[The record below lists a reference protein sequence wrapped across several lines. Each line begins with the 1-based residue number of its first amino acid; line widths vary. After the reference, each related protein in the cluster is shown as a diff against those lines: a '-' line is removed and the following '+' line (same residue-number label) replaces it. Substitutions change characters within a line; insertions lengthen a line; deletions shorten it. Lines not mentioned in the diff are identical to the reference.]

1 MTHKT
6 TPRKPHSI
14 YQSVLI
20 RVALSII
27 ISIALLTVSLALL
40 IGVSPAQA
48 QTGMEI
54 AKRVSTD
61 TVTAGDAFQYTIVV
75 TNNTGYSVNTV
86 VTDTYPTIATI
97 VDPGTGTVSDGAI
110 VWSDTM
116 GDGEVRNYV
125 FSVQVTRAGDVVNEN
140 YEVRSGNSSTF
151 GAPVTTTV
159 VAGPPAQVMIS
170 AAPNPNT
177 AGETTAITITLAD
190 QYGNT
195 IHTVTPVT
203 LTYAAGR
210 INGDDSGTLVT
221 DTDATGVLVVAL
233 DGITQPSTTRVWAEA
248 GGFSDYVDVTYTHGP
263 PAAIALSIS
272 PDTIPAPP
280 GGQSAQIIAEVTD
293 VYGNPDTSDTVAFD
307 ASLGILD
314 ITNGGALNTL
324 GRAYATLAGN
334 RVAGT
339 GIVTAAV
346 GGLVQTGTVTLT
358 PGPAEQIFISANP
371 LTIPVTTDGS
381 ATSAITAT
389 VKDQYGNPVEPTVVT
404 FTTSL
409 GAFSGGA
416 STVTGTT
423 TNGETFA
430 TLAAGTTAGY
440 AAVTAQVA
448 DLHQTERVYFSPDA
462 PAAVS
467 LAVSPAEIYADATS
481 TAMVTATVS
490 DRFGNLVDVPV
501 PVTVTTGYGTLAN
514 GLLTTENGVATTTL
528 RSSTDLVTDPLTVT
542 AENIITPAHATVDFV
557 VGPPTAA
564 DISLNP
570 TAPITVGIPVTLTA
584 VARDIAGHPVPAVPL
599 TLTTSLGWLTPDSG
613 TTDSGGQIQ
622 LTLESTRTGTAS
634 FGASSGGEPLSIQG
648 TSTADFLP
656 DSSVMVALTATP
668 LSVYA
673 DGSNT
678 VSIAGTLLDRFG
690 NRTRESGVTPTFTT
704 THGTLDAP
712 SATDSNGVVNRTLTT
727 DTSLGDTVVS
737 VTDMVTPTAITISFT
752 TGPIA
757 RAYLDAAPPAVIAG
771 NAVTLRITTTDSV
784 DHPLPNQTFA
794 VTRTLGSNPLA
805 CTATDANG
813 VLTCDS
819 IIFTQITHPQIY
831 VDGILAQGD
840 TITVSPAPL
849 DHIAISPRSHDDTNP
864 IEVTAGVPF
873 TFTAQAY
880 DQYDNPRSDSITWA
894 EPSGHGGTGTILDGV
909 FTGEK
914 AGIVLLNAS
923 AADAPD
929 YTYVNVNAGPPARVR
944 ITPNPDTVPADNAST
959 SDLTLEILDEYDN
972 PVGEGVYV
980 YVESTLGTLEGT
992 PFTDADGLV
1001 HYTLR
1006 SGQTGVAAISAAAGP
1021 PLTITPD
1028 SNPYVTFTP
1037 GTPHH
1042 ASISATTTALH
1053 EWQGSTL
1060 KVHANGVDTATLR
1073 ITIFDAQGNPVDA
1086 GYAVTVESSPDTLS
1100 GFGTTD
1106 ANGAITRT
1114 IAAPST
1120 AQPAV
1125 ITVTYLSPLPVYG
1138 DSVEFFVG
1146 PLDRVDIEPS
1156 GPYTVTAGVPTQF
1169 TAYGYD
1175 EANAEV
1181 PPETMHAYIW
1191 SQQQTGTGDG
1201 EYVAGETSQQ
1211 ATFMGTTA
1219 GTGPRL
1225 TALADDGESI
1235 KAGTLDLSVLPAPPI
1250 TATAIVTPLAVTVG
1264 YSNPFTITLF
1274 DMTDAFGNSP
1284 LDGEPITVT
1293 VFSQPAT
1300 RTMVGAVTGGVLQ
1313 VTENSTI
1320 RAGTYTFTAE
1330 SAAGT
1335 IALSGT
1341 QTVTFAPGAPARA
1354 EVLAADP
1361 ARIVADGVSTG
1372 TVVLQLQDQYRNSVG
1387 AGFTPTITASIGTI
1401 LTPAAPTDANGT
1413 VTHTLQAGFTVGD
1426 VIFYLDGFP
1435 ADGIPVSLIP
1445 GPPVSAVVT
1454 ATTTTLT
1461 VGGDMAQLVF
1471 DVRDEWNHPVGAD
1484 APITP
1489 TITPSLGWWDG
1500 ARTPF
1505 GGLVTQ
1511 TLHSGHTAG
1520 IAIVGSQGITV
1531 TGDITYTF
1539 LPAAPA
1545 QVLVRA
1551 STTPITV
1558 GNTITVTAW
1567 VSDTYGNAAFGEPL
1581 TVTAALGEFSGGT
1594 TTITATTDARGMLTF
1609 TLYSEKA
1616 GLEWLRFWGRDGE
1629 ASVLAASDDIIFE
1642 PDVPQTVVITPTA
1655 ATVRANIPQQF
1666 TVSSLDRFGNAVDDW
1681 APVDYLWHQT
1691 SAVDAAGYG
1700 TLTSVG
1706 GHARTVE
1713 FLPQIVGENVLY
1725 ATGGIQESNHVP
1737 VTVTTGYP
1745 DIVTVTLSPVA
1756 VRADGVSP
1764 FTVTLTAVTDA
1775 FGNPIAAGTPLT
1787 VTVPSFPPISAAGV
1801 YTGGVM
1807 TVVMTANTH
1816 AGVYPIQIF
1825 GEGHQAATVNGDDTI
1840 TFLPGPPA
1848 RAVVTA
1854 SPTEIP
1860 ADGVSTAQL
1869 LVSVEDE
1876 FFNPV
1881 ADGTPITV
1889 TTSLGTIS
1897 GAGITLN
1904 GQITR
1909 TLVSTP
1915 TLGTAV
1921 FAVSAPNGDLFTTGD
1936 TVDFVVGA
1944 PSVAWLD
1951 ATPANVVADGVSV
1964 SQLVFTIKDSA
1975 LFDTGLGGTAVITA
1989 DHGTLVPTTTIVSAG
2004 VFTVG
2009 FTSDMT
2015 VSTVG
2020 LDVTFNGT
2028 PMTLAGD
2035 TLRQIPGIPTSA
2047 AISSTV
2053 STLHAGEDERADLTV
2068 TILDDRGRP
2077 IIDGSVVTVTTSIG
2091 NVLSNTTTTLNGQV
2105 TRVLTPGGEVGT
2117 VVFTVTVETPWGDV
2131 VTLAPA
2137 ADPVQIVAGRLASIV
2152 VHPTSP
2158 LDVTAG
2164 NGVTLIAVGYDAFGN
2179 DTGQRNFSWR
2189 YWSGSC
2195 PVDLEYC
2202 VSQPGNGDG
2211 VLSGTVVST
2220 SPLVLSNA
2228 VFTGTLAGAVG
2239 IKAYT
2244 GTIFSDMLDVTV
2256 HPGAPTTATVTAN
2269 PKTIYVGGET
2279 SQLVITIKDE
2289 FGNLVDDTSPRIV
2302 TDLDTIIGDAPVV
2315 NGVTTRTLI
2324 SGKYFGTVHLY
2335 VDDFEAGGE
2344 HVIIAPKAIVSAEP
2358 DTLLADGESTTQL
2371 TIQVFDTD
2379 GSFVPDGTV
2388 PTITGTLGSISGA
2401 GGTLNGVFTRT
2412 LTAGM
2417 DVGTVQFFVNGNQAE
2432 GVVTFT
2438 VGSPTHIAV
2447 DAIPN
2452 FLPAD
2457 GHSQSLLTF
2466 SVKDDYGHTIT
2477 DATTPLTVTAS
2488 AGTLS
2493 GFVPT
2498 VGGVTT
2504 RTLTAANT
2512 AGKASISVDG
2522 WNITGDVDIFFL
2534 DGGLKDGDFES
2545 GTFDSWAARNQ
2556 TTPTPQFSWWSSSMP
2571 SYQAT
2576 LVSTDVVGGKVIT
2589 PYSGTKM
2596 VRLGATVGSLC
2607 SAANLPGYPQ
2617 VGNGY
2622 YSYEYPDNCP
2632 HQVSEAWVSQSFY
2645 VPTDGVSQ
2653 VQYHYRILGYDV
2665 AQSESGRE
2673 WDPFE
2678 VYRNGLELQ
2687 QDGIPYSFDWYYGW
2701 YTQNPSSPIDAHP
2714 EDENG
2719 WHFGYFDVTPFKG
2732 QVVNIEFRVSNR
2744 TAPMDNTWVYLDD
2757 VRLVNIIPGERTGE
2771 TKVFLPLVM
2780 K

>member
-6 TPRKPHSI
+6 TPRKPHTI
-14 YQSVLI
+14 YRSVLS
-20 RVALSII
+20 RVALSVAAAIF
-27 ISIALLTVSLALL
+27 LLVATLALL

-54 AKRVSTD
+54 GKFVSAD
-61 TVTAGDAFQYTIVV
+61 TVIAGDTFQYTIVV

-86 VTDTYPTIATI
+86 ISDTIPAGVTI
-97 VDPGTGTVSDGAI
+97 VDPGTGTASDGVI
-110 VWSDTM
+110 VWNDTM
-116 GDGEVRNYV
+116 GNGESRSYV
-125 FSVQVTRAGDVVNEN
+125 FSVRDTIAEEVVNAD
-140 YEVRSGNSSTF
+140 YVVRSGDSSTY

-159 VAGPPAQVMIS
+159 AAGPPAQVMIS

-177 AGETTAITITLAD
+177 AGDTTAITVTLAD

-195 IHTVTPVT
+195 IHAATPVT

-210 INGDDSGTLVT
+210 IDGDASGTVVT
-221 DTDATGVLVVAL
+221 TTDAAGVLVVAL
-233 DGITQPSTTRVWAEA
+233 DGITQPSTTRVTAEA
-248 GGFSDYVDVTYTHGP
+248 GGFSNYVDVTYTHGP
-263 PAAIALSIS
+263 PASLTMSIL

-280 GGQSAQIIAEVTD
+280 GGQSAQIVATVTD
-293 VYGNPDTSDTVAFD
+293 AYGNPDTSDVVTFD

-358 PGPAEQIFISANP
+358 PGPAEQIFVAADP
-371 LTIPVTTDGS
+371 LTIPVTADGS
-381 ATSAITAT
+381 ATAAITAT
-389 VKDQYGNPVEPTVVT
+389 VKDQYGNLVDPTVVT

-409 GAFSGGA
+409 GTFPGDTTAI
-416 STVTGTT
+416 TGTT
-423 TNGETFA
+423 ANGETYA
-430 TLAAGTTAGY
+430 TLASGTTAGY
-440 AAVTAQVA
+440 AEVRAWVNNLYQTAW
-448 DLHQTERVYFSPDA
+448 VYFAPDT

-467 LAVSPAEIYADATS
+467 LAVAPAEIYADGVD
-481 TAMVTATVS
+481 TAIVTATVT

-501 PVTVTTGYGTLAN
+501 PLTVTTGYGTLADSF
-514 GLLTTENGVATTTL
+514 LTAENGVATTTL

-542 AENIITPAHATVDFV
+542 AENIITPAYAAVDFV

-570 TAPITVGIPVTLTA
+570 TAPITVGVPITMTA
-584 VARDIAGHPVPAVPL
+584 IARDSVGHPVPNVPL
-599 TLTTSLGWLTPDSG
+599 ALATSLGWLMPDSG
-613 TTDSGGQIQ
+613 TTDSGGQIRV
-622 LTLESTRTGTAS
+622 TLESTRTGTANFS
-634 FGASSGGEPLSIQG
+634 ANSDGTPLSIQG

-656 DSSVMVALTATP
+656 DVSVMAALEATP
-668 LSVYA
+668 MSVYA
-673 DGSNT
+673 DGHNT
-678 VSIAGTLLDRFG
+678 VSIIGTLLDRFG
-690 NRTRESGVTPTFTT
+690 NHTHEAGITPTFTT

-712 SATDSNGVVNRTLTT
+712 SASDTNGIINRLLTT
-727 DTSLGDTVVS
+727 DTALGDTVVS
-737 VTDMVTPTAITISFT
+737 VTDMVTPTAVTITFT

-757 RAYLDAAPPAVIAG
+757 RAYLDATPSAVIAG
-771 NAVTLRITTTDSV
+771 NPVTLRITTTDSV
-784 DHPLPNQTFA
+784 DHLLPNQTFV
-794 VTRTLGSNPLA
+794 VTRTLGSNPLP

-813 VLTCDS
+813 VLTCS
-819 IIFTQITHPQIY
+819 SVVFTQTTYPQIY
-831 VDGILAQGD
+831 VNGIAAQGD

-849 DHIAISPRSHDDTNP
+849 DHIAISPRSHDDNNP

-880 DQYDNPRSDSITWA
+880 DRYNNPRTDSITWM

-909 FTGEK
+909 FIGEK
-914 AGIVLLNAS
+914 AGIVLLNAQ

-972 PVGEGVYV
+972 PVGENVYV
-980 YVESTLGTLEGT
+980 YVESTLGTLEGE
-992 PFTDADGLV
+992 PLTDVDGVL

-1042 ASISATTTALH
+1042 ASISASTTALH

-1060 KVHANGVDTATLR
+1060 KLHANGVDTATLR
-1073 ITIFDAQGNPVDA
+1073 ITILDAQGNPVDA
-1086 GYAVTVESSPDTLS
+1086 GYAVTVEASPDTLS

-1106 ANGAITRT
+1106 ANGVITRT
-1114 IAAPST
+1114 IAAPTT

-1146 PLDRVDIEPS
+1146 PLDRVEIEPH
-1156 GPYTVTAGVPTQF
+1156 GPYTITAGVPAQF

-1181 PPETMHAYIW
+1181 PPETMQAYIW
-1191 SQQQTGTGDG
+1191 SYLQTGTGDG
-1201 EYVAGETSQQ
+1201 EYLAGEASQQ
-1211 ATFMGTTA
+1211 ATFMGTIA
-1219 GTGPRL
+1219 GVGPRL
-1225 TALADDGESI
+1225 TVLADDGSSI
-1235 KAGTLDLSVLPAPPI
+1235 KAGSLDLTVLPAPPI
-1250 TATAIVTPLAVTVG
+1250 TATAAVTPLAVTVG
-1264 YSNPFTITLF
+1264 YSVPFTITLS
-1274 DMTDAFGNSP
+1274 DMTDLYGNAP

-1300 RTMVGAVTGGVLQ
+1300 RTMVGTVVGNRLQ
-1313 VTENSTI
+1313 VSENSTI

-1335 IALSGT
+1335 MALSGT
-1341 QTVTFAPGAPARA
+1341 NTVTFVPDVPARA
-1354 EVLAADP
+1354 EVLAAAP
-1361 ARIVADGVSTG
+1361 PRIVADGIGTG
-1372 TVVLQLQDQYRNSVG
+1372 TVTLQLQDWYRNPVG
-1387 AGFTPTITASIGTI
+1387 AGFTPTITSSIGTI
-1401 LTPAAPTDANGT
+1401 LTPPMPTDANGT
-1413 VTHTLQAGFTVGD
+1413 VTHTLQADFTVGD

-1435 ADGIPVSLIP
+1435 ADGVPVSLIS

-1461 VGGDMAQLVF
+1461 VGGEMAQLVF

-1520 IAIVGSQGITV
+1520 VAVVGSTGITV

-1551 STTPITV
+1551 SNTPITV

-1581 TVTAALGEFSGGT
+1581 TITADLGEFSGGAA
-1594 TTITATTDARGMLTF
+1594 TITPTTDARGMVTF
-1609 TLYSEKA
+1609 TLYSEEA

-1629 ASVLAASDDIIFE
+1629 TAVLDASDDIIFE

-1681 APVDYLWHQT
+1681 TPVDYLWHQT
-1691 SAVDAAGYG
+1691 SAVNAAGYG

-1713 FLPQIVGENVLY
+1713 FLPQIVGENTLY

-1745 DIVTVTLSPVA
+1745 DIATVSLSSVA
-1756 VRADGVSP
+1756 VQADGVSP
-1764 FTVTLTAVTDA
+1764 FTVTVTAVTDA

-1787 VTVPSFPPISAAGV
+1787 VTVPSFPAISAAGV

-1816 AGVYPIQIF
+1816 AGVYPIQIS
-1825 GEGHQAATVNGDDTI
+1825 GEGHQAATINGDDII

-1854 SPTEIP
+1854 TPTEIP

-1869 LVSVEDE
+1869 LVTVEDE
-1876 FFNPV
+1876 YFNRV
-1881 ADGTPITV
+1881 ADGTLITV
-1889 TTSLGTIS
+1889 TTSLGTID
-1897 GAGITLN
+1897 GAGITIN

-1921 FAVSAPNGDLFTTGD
+1921 FAVSAPNGELFTSGD

-1944 PSVAWLD
+1944 SSVAWLD
-1951 ATPANVVADGVSV
+1951 ATPANVVADGTSTA
-1964 SQLVFTIKDSA
+1964 QLVFTIKDSA
-1975 LFDTGLGGTAVITA
+1975 LFDTGVSGTAVITA
-1989 DHGTLVPTTTIVSAG
+1989 DHGTLVPTTTLVSGG

-2020 LDVTFNGT
+2020 LDVMFNGT

-2047 AISSTV
+2047 TISSTV
-2053 STLHAGEDERADLTV
+2053 GTLHAGEDEHADLTV

-2091 NVLSNTTTTLNGQV
+2091 SVLSNATTSLTGQV
-2105 TRVLTPGGEVGT
+2105 TRTLIPGSEVGS

-2131 VTLAPA
+2131 VTLEPV

-2164 NGVTLIAVGYDAFGN
+2164 VGVTLIAVGYDAFGN

-2244 GTIFSDMLDVTV
+2244 GTIFSNMLDVTV
-2256 HPGAPTTATVTAN
+2256 HSGAPATATVAAN

-2279 SQLVITIKDE
+2279 SELVITIKDS
-2289 FGNLVDDTSPRIV
+2289 FGNLVENTNPRIV
-2302 TDLDTIIGDAPVV
+2302 TDLDTIIGDSPVV
-2315 NGVTTRTLI
+2315 NGVTTRTLV
-2324 SGKYFGTVHLY
+2324 SGKYFGTVHVY
-2335 VDDFEAGGE
+2335 VDDFEAGGD
-2344 HVIIAPKAIVSAEP
+2344 HVLIAPKAIVSAEP
-2358 DTLLADGESTTQL
+2358 DTLLADGESTAQL

-2379 GSFVPDGTV
+2379 GDFVPDGTV
-2388 PTITGTLGSISGA
+2388 PTITGTLGSISGS

-2417 DVGTVQFFVNGNQAE
+2417 DVGTAQFFVDGNQAE

-2438 VGSPTHIAV
+2438 VGPPTHIAV

-2457 GHSQSLLTF
+2457 GSSQSLLTF
-2466 SVKDDYGHTIT
+2466 VVEDDYGHTIA
-2477 DATTPLTVTAS
+2477 DATDPLTITAS

-2493 GFVPT
+2493 DFAPT

-2504 RTLTAANT
+2504 RTLTAANS
-2512 AGKASISVDG
+2512 AGKASITVDG
-2522 WNITGDVDIFFL
+2522 WDVTGDVDIFFL

-2545 GTFDSWAARNQ
+2545 GTFDSWAARNEI
-2556 TTPTPQFSWWSSSMP
+2556 TPTPQFSWWSSSMP
-2571 SYQAT
+2571 AYQAT
-2576 LVSTDVVGGKVIT
+2576 IVSTDVVGGKVIT

-2596 VRLGATVGSLC
+2596 VRLGATVGTLC
-2607 SAANLPGYPQ
+2607 SAADLPGYPV
-2617 VGNGY
+2617 VGDGY
-2622 YSYEYPDNCP
+2622 HSYEYPDNCP
-2632 HQVSEAWVSQSFY
+2632 HQISEAWVSQSFY
-2645 VPTDGVSQ
+2645 VPSDGVSQ
-2653 VQYHYRILGYDV
+2653 IQYYYRILGYDI
-2665 AQSESGRE
+2665 AESESGRE

-2687 QDGIPYSFDWYYGW
+2687 QDGVPYSFDWYYGW
-2701 YTQNPSSPIDAHP
+2701 YTQNPSSPIEAHP

-2757 VRLVNIIPGERTGE
+2757 VHLVNIIPSERTGT

>member
-1 MTHKT
+1 MTHKN
-6 TPRKPHSI
+6 TPQKPSKIH
-14 YQSVLI
+14 QSVLA

-27 ISIALLTVSLALL
+27 TSLFLLMTALILL
-40 IGVSPAQA
+40 IGVSPARA
-48 QTGMEI
+48 QTGVEI
-54 AKRVSTD
+54 AKLVSTD
-61 TVTAGDAFQYTIVV
+61 TVTAGETFQYTIVV
-75 TNNTGYSVNTV
+75 TNNTGYSVNTA
-86 VTDTYPTIATI
+86 VTDTYPSVITI
-97 VDPGTGTVSDGAI
+97 VDPGTGTASNGAI
-110 VWSDTM
+110 VWNDTM
-116 GDGEVRNYV
+116 GDGDVKSYT
-125 FSVQVTRAGDVVNEN
+125 FSVRVTIAGDVVNTN

-151 GAPVTTTV
+151 GAPVTTTI
-159 VAGPPAQVMIS
+159 VAGPPAQVTIS

-177 AGETTAITITLAD
+177 AGETTAITVTLAD

-195 IHTVTPVT
+195 IHAVTPVT

-210 INGDDSGTLVT
+210 INGDASGTIT
-221 DTDATGVLVVAL
+221 TTTDASGVLVVAL
-233 DGITQPSTTRVWAEA
+233 DGITQPSTTRVTAEA
-248 GGFSDYVDVTYTHGP
+248 GGFSNYVDVTYTHGP
-263 PAAIALSIS
+263 PASIVLSVS

-280 GGQSAQIIAEVTD
+280 GGQTAQIIATVTD
-293 VYGNPDTSDTVAFD
+293 AYGNPDTSDAVAFD

-339 GIVTAAV
+339 GIITAAV
-346 GGLVQTGTVTLT
+346 GTLVQTGTVYLT
-358 PGPAEQIFISANP
+358 PGPAEQIFITANP

-389 VKDQYGNPVEPTVVT
+389 VKDQYGNLVEPTVVT

-409 GAFSGGA
+409 GTLDGGA
-416 STVTGTT
+416 TTVTGTT
-423 TNGETFA
+423 ASGETFA
-430 TLAAGTTAGY
+430 TLTAGTTAGY
-440 AAVTAQVA
+440 AAVTAQVD
-448 DLHQTERVYFSPDA
+448 DLHQTERIYFSPDV
-462 PAAVS
+462 PAEVS
-467 LAVSPAEIYADATS
+467 LLVSPAEIFADATS
-481 TAMVTATVS
+481 TAMVTATVT

-501 PVTVTTGYGTLAN
+501 PVTITTAYGTLVDS
-514 GLLTTENGVATTTL
+514 LLTTENGVATTTL
-528 RSSTDLVTDPLTVT
+528 RSSTDLVTNPLTVT
-542 AENIITPAHATVDFV
+542 AENIITPAYASVDFV

-570 TAPITVGIPVTLTA
+570 TAPITVGVPTTLTV
-584 VARDIAGHPVPAVPL
+584 VARDIAGHPVPSVPL
-599 TLTTSLGWLTPDSG
+599 TLTTSLGWLNPAAG
-613 TTDSGGQIQ
+613 TTDSGGQMQ
-622 LTLESTRTGTAS
+622 VTLESTRTGTAN
-634 FGASSGGEPLSIQG
+634 FGASSGDTPLSIQG
-648 TSTADFLP
+648 TTAADFLP
-656 DSSVMVALTATP
+656 DASVMVALEATP

-673 DGSNT
+673 DGHNT
-678 VSIAGTLLDRFG
+678 VSIVGTLLDRFG
-690 NRTRESGVTPTFTT
+690 NHTRESGVTPTFTA

-712 SATDSNGVVNRTLTT
+712 SASDTNGVINRTLTT
-727 DTSLGDTVVS
+727 DTSLGDTVIS
-737 VTDMVTPTAITISFT
+737 VTDMVTPTAITITFT

-757 RAYLDAAPPAVIAG
+757 RAYLDAAPPDVIAG
-771 NAVTLRITTTDSV
+771 DPVTLRITTTDSV
-784 DHPLPNQTFA
+784 DHPLPNHTFA

-805 CTATDANG
+805 CSTTNANG
-813 VLTCDS
+813 VLTCS
-819 IIFTQITHPQIY
+819 SVAFTQTTHPQIY
-831 VDGILAQGD
+831 VEGILAQGD

-849 DHIAISPRSHDDTNP
+849 DHITISPRSHDDTNP
-864 IEVTAGVPF
+864 IEVTAGIPF
-873 TFTAQAY
+873 TFTATAY
-880 DQYDNPRSDSITWA
+880 DRYNNPRTDSVTWMD
-894 EPSGHGGTGTILDGV
+894 PSGHGGTGTILDGV

-914 AGIVLLNAS
+914 AGIVLLNAQ

-929 YTYVNVNAGPPARVR
+929 YTYVNVNAGPPERVR

-959 SDLTLEILDEYDN
+959 SELRLEILDTYDN

-992 PFTDADGLV
+992 PFTDADGV
-1001 HYTLR
+1001 VTYRLR
-1006 SGQTGVAAISAAAGP
+1006 SGQTGVAAISVAAGP

-1053 EWQGSTL
+1053 EWQNDTL
-1060 KVHANGVDTATLR
+1060 KIHANGVDTATLR
-1073 ITIFDAQGNPVDA
+1073 ITILDAQGNPVDA
-1086 GYAVTVESSPDTLS
+1086 GYAVTVEASPDTLS

-1106 ANGAITRT
+1106 ANGVITRT
-1114 IAAPST
+1114 IAAPRT
-1120 AQPAV
+1120 AQPAL

-1138 DSVEFFVG
+1138 NSVEFFVG
-1146 PLDRVDIEPS
+1146 PLDRVEIEPP
-1156 GPYTVTAGVPTQF
+1156 GPYTITAGVPTQF

-1181 PPETMHAYIW
+1181 PPETMSAYVW
-1191 SQQQTGTGDG
+1191 STQDIGTGAG

-1211 ATFMGTTA
+1211 ATFMGTIA

-1225 TALADDGESI
+1225 TALADDGTSI
-1235 KAGTLDLSVLPAPPI
+1235 KAGTLDLTVLPAPPI
-1250 TATAIVTPLAVTVG
+1250 TATAAVTPLAVTVG
-1264 YSNPFTITLF
+1264 YSVPFTITLS
-1274 DMTDAFGNSP
+1274 DMTDVYGNSP

-1300 RTMVGAVTGGVLQ
+1300 RTMVGTVMGNQVR

-1320 RAGTYTFTAE
+1320 RAGTYTITAE

-1335 IALSGT
+1335 MALSGT
-1341 QTVTFAPGAPARA
+1341 QTITFVPAAPARA

-1361 ARIVADGVSTG
+1361 TRIVADGVGTG
-1372 TVVLQLQDQYRNSVG
+1372 TVVLQLQDWYRNPVG
-1387 AGFTPTITASIGTI
+1387 LGFTPTITSSIGTI
-1401 LTPAAPTDANGT
+1401 LTPAAPTDVNGT
-1413 VTHTLQAGFTVGD
+1413 VTHTLQADFTVGD
-1426 VIFYLDGFP
+1426 VVFYLSNFP
-1435 ADGIPVSLIP
+1435 ADGVPVSLIP

-1461 VGGDMAQLVF
+1461 VGGEMAQLVF

-1484 APITP
+1484 TPITP

-1520 IAIVGSQGITV
+1520 IAIVGSTGITV

-1545 QVLVRA
+1545 QVFLRA

-1581 TVTAALGEFSGGT
+1581 TITAALGKFFGITS
-1594 TTITATTDARGMLTF
+1594 TITATTDASGMLTF

-1616 GLEWLRFWGRDGE
+1616 GLEWLRFWGTEGE
-1629 ASVLAASDDIIFE
+1629 ASVLDTSDDIIFK
-1642 PDVPQTVVITPTA
+1642 PDAPQTVVITPTA
-1655 ATVRANIPQQF
+1655 ATVRANIPQRF

-1681 APVDYLWHQT
+1681 TPVDYLWHQT
-1691 SAVDAAGYG
+1691 SAVDTAGYG

-1745 DIVTVTLSPVA
+1745 DIATASLSPSA
-1756 VRADGVSP
+1756 VQADGVSP
-1764 FTVTLTAVTDA
+1764 FTVTVTAVTDA

-1787 VTVPSFPPISAAGV
+1787 ITVPSYPPVSAVGV
-1801 YTGGVM
+1801 YTDGAL

-1816 AGVYPIQIF
+1816 AGVYPVQIF
-1825 GEGHQAATVNGDDTI
+1825 SEGHQASTINGDDTMI
-1840 TFLPGPPA
+1840 FLPGPPA
-1848 RAVVTA
+1848 RAVIIA
-1854 SPTEIP
+1854 NPTEIP

-1869 LVSVEDE
+1869 LVTVEDE
-1876 FFNPV
+1876 YFNRV

-1897 GAGITLN
+1897 GVGITLN

-1909 TLVSTP
+1909 TLISTP
-1915 TLGTAV
+1915 TLGTAAFTV
-1921 FAVSAPNGDLFTTGD
+1921 FAPNGELFTTGD

-1951 ATPANVVADGVSV
+1951 ATPANVVADGTSI

-1975 LFDTGLGGTAVITA
+1975 LFDTGGSGTATVSV
-1989 DHGTLVPTTTIVSAG
+1989 DHGTIVPTTTIVSDG
-2004 VFTVG
+2004 IFTLT
-2009 FTSDMT
+2009 FLSDLT
-2015 VSTVG
+2015 VSTVAVN
-2020 LDVTFNGT
+2020 VTYDGV
-2028 PMTLAGD
+2028 PMMLAGD

-2047 AISSTV
+2047 TISSTV
-2053 STLHAGEDERADLTV
+2053 NTLHAGEDEHADLTI

-2091 NVLSNTTTTLNGQV
+2091 NILSNTTTTLNGQV
-2105 TRVLTPGGEVGT
+2105 TRVLTPGGEVGA
-2117 VVFTVTVETPWGDV
+2117 VVFTITVETPWGDV
-2131 VTLAPA
+2131 VTIKPV
-2137 ADPVQIVAGRLASIV
+2137 ADPVQIVAGRLARIV
-2152 VHPTSP
+2152 VHPPSP

-2211 VLSGTVVST
+2211 ILSGTVVST
-2220 SPLVLSNA
+2220 NPLVLSNA

-2256 HPGAPTTATVTAN
+2256 HPGAPATATVTAN

-2289 FGNLVDDTSPRIV
+2289 FGNLVDDTGVRIV

-2335 VDDFEAGGE
+2335 VEDFEAGGE
-2344 HVIIAPKAIVSAEP
+2344 HVVIAPKAIVSAVP
-2358 DTLLADGESTTQL
+2358 DTLLADGESTAQL

-2379 GSFVPDGTV
+2379 GRFVPDGSV
-2388 PTITGTLGSISGA
+2388 PTITSTLGIISGA

-2417 DVGTVQFFVNGNQAE
+2417 GVGTAKFFVDGNQAE

-2457 GHSQSLLTF
+2457 GASQSLLTF
-2466 SVKDDYGHTIT
+2466 FVKDDYGHVITDVTEPLTIT
-2477 DATTPLTVTAS
+2477 AT

-2493 GFVPT
+2493 SFVPT

-2504 RTLTAANT
+2504 RTLTATNS
-2512 AGKASISVDG
+2512 AGKASIAVDG
-2522 WNITGDVDIFFL
+2522 WDVSGDVDIFFL

-2545 GTFDSWAARNQ
+2545 GTFDSWAVRNE
-2556 TTPTPQFSWWSSSMP
+2556 TTPTPEFTWWSAGMP

-2576 LVSTDVVGGKVIT
+2576 ILSSDVVGGKVIT

-2596 VRLGATVGSLC
+2596 VRLGATVGALC
-2607 SAANLPGYPQ
+2607 SAADLPGYPQ

-2622 YSYEYPDNCP
+2622 HSYEYPDNCP

-2645 VPTDGVSQ
+2645 VPVDGVSQ
-2653 VQYHYRILGYDV
+2653 IQYHYRVLGYDV

-2687 QDGIPYSFDWYYGW
+2687 QDGVPYSFDWYYGW
-2701 YTQNPSSPIDAHP
+2701 YTQNPSSPIEAHP

-2744 TAPMDNTWVYLDD
+2744 TAPMDNTWVYLDN
-2757 VRLVNIIPGERTGE
+2757 VRLINIIPGERTGE
-2771 TKVFLPLVM
+2771 TKIFLPLVM